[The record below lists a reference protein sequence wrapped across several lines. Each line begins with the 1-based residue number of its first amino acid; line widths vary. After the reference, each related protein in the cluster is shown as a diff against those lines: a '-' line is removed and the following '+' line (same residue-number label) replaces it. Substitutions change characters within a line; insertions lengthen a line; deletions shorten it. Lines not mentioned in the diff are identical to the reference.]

1 MKKLIFLLAI
11 FWSLE
16 NAQAQE
22 VYFSMGKN
30 FTTYNFKDS
39 SGASNPN
46 LKSGT
51 GNFYELGYIKSLNNE
66 KFAYSLGLALNEYNN
81 VGGNSAN
88 SYSWETQYLGFQGGI
103 TYSIIEKSDFDIL
116 PKFGLNLA
124 TIISG
129 KQSIDG
135 TYYNLTDEKEFSGLL
150 VTPSLGVQIKY
161 NLSSDGFISLGYNY
175 SIGLNPTNTSDQK
188 LSFSTNQLQ
197 FGVHY
202 AFN

>member
-1 MKKLIFLLAI
+1 MKNLFYLIAI

-22 VYFSMGKN
+22 VYFSVGKN

-51 GNFYELGYIKSLNNE
+51 GSFYELGYIKSLNNE

-88 SYSWETQYLGFQGGI
+88 SYSWETQYLGLQGGI
-103 TYSIIEKSDFDIL
+103 TYSIINRGDFDIL

-124 TIISG
+124 TLVSG

-161 NLSSDGFISLGYNY
+161 NLSSDGFISFGYNY
-175 SIGLNPTNTSDQK
+175 CLGLNPTNTTDQK